1 MAWFCSLRLSISPN
15 DSMEDSAPGVD
26 SYGALIACLAL
37 LSARIEELKE
47 AFRVTFHQTEFL
59 GLWQERD

>member
-1 MAWFCSLRLSISPN
+1 
-15 DSMEDSAPGVD
+15 MEDSAPGVD